1 MSDNPIFHVTGT
13 VVFSSIIEPILSGS
27 MMSDDRIPRNQ
38 WGIRLSIAHDEVM
51 RLSAIDSRITS
62 KIKTEAGGSLRIGG
76 VSRLRVPFYM
86 PMTPAEL
93 RDIRE
98 FNHDVDAALDG
109 TTANVIFRGWMMRTP
124 ETKMFT
130 ISPVYVHFF
139 NRPKSEFDSRAYCTT
154 YPESAAK

>member
-27 MMSDDRIPRNQ
+27 MMSDDRIARNQ
-38 WGIRLSIAHDEVM
+38 WV
-51 RLSAIDSRITS
+51 
-62 KIKTEAGGSLRIGG
+62 
-76 VSRLRVPFYM
+76 
-86 PMTPAEL
+86 
-93 RDIRE
+93 IRE

-124 ETKMFT
+124 EHKMFT

-139 NRPKSEFDSRAYCTT
+139 NRPKNEFDSRAYCTT
-154 YPESAAK
+154 YPESVAK